1 MEKISVGR
9 QNDGAWVGIETEETL
24 AKSASRYDTEETYSP
39 IVDTSIF
46 CFDKWL
52 FNKLSVIDYEATR
65 RGMVPIFRSV
75 KTP

>member
-46 CFDKWL
+46 CFDK
-52 FNKLSVIDYEATR
+52 
-65 RGMVPIFRSV
+65 
-75 KTP
+75 